1 MKTATVE
8 PQKEAE
14 ISNIIFEWVD
24 FLYQNKSNIESYDKV
39 IDKYR
44 RLWSEAHSLEPKH
57 PLSDD
62 TAYQKKLKEAREQT
76 ERLKSLQKKY
86 FKKYTELGFEK
97 YAELGLDRPTITQ
110 TYSFRE
116 ILDEWVK
123 KSTDKTKARE
133 QLTDCKNKYN
143 QLQTDNVQT
152 FLALTFFFF
161 FEYMGRALNEI
172 FDKVLGNKYQALA
185 NELEPYLE
193 QYDANVIESI
203 IDSKQLPYG
212 TEKPIWRKQADA
224 HKFRDYMDWELKDI
238 NKLFRFR
245 NSKDEIIDKT
255 THGTKSKS
263 KEPNSDLL
271 AILTK
276 YIIK

>member
-1 MKTATVE
+1 MKTATATVE

-24 FLYQNKSNIESYDKV
+24 FLYENKDRIESYAKV

-44 RLWSEAHSLEPKH
+44 RLWREAHSLEPKH

-86 FKKYTELGFEK
+86 LAKYTELGFEK

-123 KSTDKTKARE
+123 KTTDKTKARE

-152 FLALTFFFF
+152 FLSLTFFFF

-172 FDKVLGNKYQALA
+172 FDKVLDKKYQALA
-185 NELEPYLE
+185 DELEPYLE

-224 HKFRDYMDWELKDI
+224 HAFRVYMDWELKDI
-238 NKLFRFR
+238 NRLFRFR

-255 THGTKSKS
+255 PHNTKSK
-263 KEPNSDLL
+263 KPNSGLL
-271 AILTK
+271 AILNK